1 MAEAEAAGQIQQV
14 AGGGFLASQTG
25 VALAAATATQ
35 AGRHCLGAMEA
46 EPRGWEGCS
55 GLALLGQLGWTLLH
69 QQQQH

>member
-1 MAEAEAAGQIQQV
+1 MAEAEAAGQI
-14 AGGGFLASQTG
+14 AGGGFLANQTPAG

-69 QQQQH
+69 QEQQH